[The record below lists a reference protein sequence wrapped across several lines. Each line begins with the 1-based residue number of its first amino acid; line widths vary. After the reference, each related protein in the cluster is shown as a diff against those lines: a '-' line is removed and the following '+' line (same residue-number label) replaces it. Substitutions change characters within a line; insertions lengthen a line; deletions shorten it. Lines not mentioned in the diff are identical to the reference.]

1 MPRLYNMV
9 EAMPRISLVL
19 LLFAGLI
26 SAQTAGRKATAPT
39 ATLGTN
45 PAAGP
50 PLTPKSVAT
59 DFPID
64 SIAIEGNRILSV
76 AAITAASGLKLG
88 ATGNI
93 AVFDAAR
100 DRLIAS
106 GYFDMV
112 AYRYKPATAGGY
124 DVTFEVQ
131 EIETLYPIRVD
142 GLPATAEEIAR
153 FLKSKDPL
161 FTGQMPGTQQV
172 IRRTAAEIEEYLETK
187 GHSDKV
193 AGKVIAAF
201 SNDNRPEHF
210 EVDFTPIRGLPA
222 VSAVSF
228 EGSKLISAIDL
239 HNKISEVAFG
249 QPFTENGFRALLE
262 SQIVPLYEAKGYM
275 RVTFPKIT
283 SEPSSEVTGV
293 DVKVTVDEGAEYKL
307 TRVAVAGKTAAES
320 ARMMKTAKLPQMTV
334 ANFEQVIEAAKRVQD
349 SMRHQGFLD
358 ARVTTDKKMDDA
370 KKTVEFFLVVDAGP
384 AYTFGKLT
392 VNGLGLDGEAA
403 IRKMW
408 SVKAGD
414 PFPEGYGD
422 YFLSKV
428 KEESLFDNLGE
439 TKAKSDINADTHVVD
454 VTLDFKGAPPKER
467 APRRPG
473 EFGGR

>member
-1 MPRLYNMV
+1 
-9 EAMPRISLVL
+9 MPRILFVL
-19 LLFAGLI
+19 LLFAGLVP
-26 SAQTAGRKATAPT
+26 AQTAGQKPS
-39 ATLGTN
+39 
-45 PAAGP
+45 AASS
-50 PLTPKSVAT
+50 LTPASVAT

-64 SIAIEGNRILSV
+64 SITIDGNRILSA

-112 AYRYKPATAGGY
+112 AYRYKPATAGMGY

-131 EIETLYPIRVD
+131 EIDTLYPIRVD
-142 GLPATAEEIAR
+142 GLPTTLDEVTK
-153 FLKSKDPL
+153 FLKSRDPL

-172 IRRTAAEIEEYLETK
+172 IRRTAAEIEQYLESN
-187 GHSDKV
+187 GHTDKV
-193 AGKVIAAF
+193 AGKVIAP
-201 SNDNRPEHF
+201 SPEHF

-228 EGSKLISAIDL
+228 DGSRLIPAVDL

-262 SQIVPLYEAKGYM
+262 SQILPLYEAKGYM
-275 RVTFPKIT
+275 RATFPKIT
-283 SEPSSEVTGV
+283 TEPSTEVTGV
-293 DVKVTVDEGAEYKL
+293 DVRVTVDEGVEYKL
-307 TRVAVAGKTAAES
+307 TRVAVAGKSPDES
-320 ARMMKTAKLPQMTV
+320 ARIMKTAKLPQMTV
-334 ANFEQVIEAAKRVQD
+334 ANFDQVIEAAKRVQD

-358 ARVTTDKKMDDA
+358 ARVTTDKKMDDV

-384 AYTFGKLT
+384 EYKFGKLT

-408 SVKAGD
+408 SVKPGD

-439 TKAKSDINADTHVVD
+439 TKAKPDINADTHVVD
-454 VTLDFKGAPPKER
+454 MTLDFKGAPPKEK